1 MEATVIVVLAVLIVL
16 NGLLAMAEVSIVA
29 ARQARLERMAE
40 AGDAA
45 ARVAATVA
53 ANPTRSLSTIQVG
66 ITSIGILNGIVGE
79 AAFARPLADWI
90 TDFGLPAG
98 PTYVI
103 VTALVVTIVTYLS
116 IVFGELVPKR
126 IGQNHPETLL
136 RLMAGPV
143 QALAAASGPFV
154 RLLSASTDLV
164 LRALGAHRATAPSVT
179 EEEIQLVLAE
189 GSRAGVIEDEER
201 RMVQNVFRL
210 DERPIRSL
218 MLPRSDMV
226 AIDADQPFEQWL
238 ERLESSDHARYPVC
252 RGGPEHVIGVVTARR
267 LLLRARKD
275 AALDLEQLL
284 EPPIFV
290 PETIGGIELLEQFR
304 NTGAQMVFVVDEYGS
319 VQGLVTVHDL
329 MEAIAGEFRATGPDE
344 SWAVARPDGSWLLD
358 GALPIEDLKER
369 LALRAL
375 PEEDRARVQTL
386 GGLMLFLIGRI
397 PAAGEAAAWEDWRL
411 EVVDMDGKRV
421 DKVLASRVV
430 PVAADAATLTPR
442 TR

>member
-1 MEATVIVVLAVLIVL
+1 M
-16 NGLLAMAEVSIVA
+16 
-29 ARQARLERMAE
+29 
-40 AGDAA
+40 
-45 ARVAATVA
+45 
-53 ANPTRSLSTIQVG
+53 
-66 ITSIGILNGIVGE
+66 
-79 AAFARPLADWI
+79 
-90 TDFGLPAG
+90 
-98 PTYVI
+98 
-103 VTALVVTIVTYLS
+103 
-116 IVFGELVPKR
+116 
-126 IGQNHPETLL
+126 
-136 RLMAGPV
+136 
-143 QALAAASGPFV
+143 
-154 RLLSASTDLV
+154 
-164 LRALGAHRATAPSVT
+164 
-179 EEEIQLVLAE
+179 
-189 GSRAGVIEDEER
+189 
-201 RMVQNVFRL
+201 
-210 DERPIRSL
+210 
-218 MLPRSDMV
+218 
-226 AIDADQPFEQWL
+226 
-238 ERLESSDHARYPVC
+238 
-252 RGGPEHVIGVVTARR
+252 IGVVTARR

>member
-1 MEATVIVVLAVLIVL
+1 MEATVVVVLAVLIAF
-16 NGLLAMAEVSIVA
+16 NGLLAMAEVAVVA

-40 AGDAA
+40 GGDAL
-45 ARVAATVA
+45 ARTAVTVA

-90 TDFGLPAG
+90 TSFGLPAG

-103 VTALVVTIVTYLS
+103 VTALVVAIVTYLT

-126 IGQNHPETLL
+126 LGQNHPEALL
-136 RLMAGPV
+136 RFMAGPL

-154 RLLSASTDLV
+154 RLLSSSTDLV
-164 LRALGAHRATAPSVT
+164 LRAIGAERTKAPSVT
-179 EEEIQLVLAE
+179 EEEIHLLLAE
-189 GSRAGVIEDEER
+189 GSKAGVIEDEER

-210 DERPIRSL
+210 DERPVGSL
-218 MLPRSDMV
+218 MLPRSDIV
-226 AIDADQPFEQWL
+226 AIDVEQPFEQWI
-238 ERLESSDHARYPVC
+238 ERLESSDHARFPVC
-252 RGGPEHVIGVVTARR
+252 RGGLEHVIGVVTARR
-267 LLLRARKD
+267 LLLRARQE
-275 AALDLEQLL
+275 ARPDLEQLV

-304 NTGAQMVFVVDEYGS
+304 STGAQMVFVVDEYGS

-329 MEAIAGEFRATGPDE
+329 MEAIAGEFHAAGPDE
-344 SWAVARPDGSWLLD
+344 SWAVARADGSWLLD

-375 PEEDRARVQTL
+375 PDEDRARVQTL
-386 GGLMLFLIGRI
+386 GGLMLYLIGRI
-397 PAAGEAAAWEDWRL
+397 PAAGEAADWEGWRL
-411 EVVDMDGKRV
+411 EVVDMDGKRI
-421 DKVLASRVV
+421 DKVLASRTAPAPAAEPAA
-430 PVAADAATLTPR
+430 PVN
-442 TR
+442 